1 MVKRERRKEVSE
13 SKKKERRRM
22 DCSKMG
28 HVTLIAQSPTKQIQN
43 SIENMEPSIL
53 SI

>member
-13 SKKKERRRM
+13 SKKKERRM